1 MFKQFSV
8 DFERKIEFGN
18 NTKKKKLKTIQG
30 KKCCEYT

>member
-18 NTKKKKLKTIQG
+18 NTKKKTKDNSGEKML
-30 KKCCEYT
+30 

>member
-18 NTKKKKLKTIQG
+18 NTKKKKTKDNSGEKML
-30 KKCCEYT
+30 